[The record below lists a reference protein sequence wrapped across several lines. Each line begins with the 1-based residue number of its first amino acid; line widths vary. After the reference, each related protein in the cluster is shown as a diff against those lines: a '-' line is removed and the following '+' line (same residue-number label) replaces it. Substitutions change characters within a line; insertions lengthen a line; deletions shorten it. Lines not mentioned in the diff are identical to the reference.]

1 VHCAHEL
8 TAFPAGRILW
18 TNACRQEHG
27 TAHPNAPLTVQPL
40 HLAEDTKRMA
50 ELFRLTNLER
60 E

>member
-8 TAFPAGRILW
+8 TAFP
-18 TNACRQEHG
+18 
-27 TAHPNAPLTVQPL
+27 
-40 HLAEDTKRMA
+40 AEDTKRMA